1 MWRLFKENKNI
12 DLLQE
17 SDRILGSSFN
27 KEIES
32 SDVQVIAEQAE
43 HVEVKGM
50 SDKIIDI
57 QETILSEEDATDANL
72 LIEENTAI
80 ITEEKK
86 AVTKKSASLDGRL
99 KAIQDIVAN
108 VGVKKTSNNVGL
120 LSEETSAVK
129 DASDNTAKEED
140 LSKFDSFLSEPE
152 IAESDEINSLDVQLQ
167 NEVEHQEI
175 EELIAS
181 EKTDENNEIDNLVAE
196 NNNELPVDKEKTE
209 ELLQIDS
216 SGEVFSFLE
225 EDYTTDFLA
234 GILYDS
240 LTHEVVYNYNMKQ
253 SQLDVFS
260 FLFTEINEAA
270 SGSNFPKLNNYF
282 VLDLQENQLVF
293 ILTFSKHHFA
303 LIFNKEQIELGYIL
317 SILKPQITRA
327 YMKFLKTLPN

>member
-1 MWRLFKENKNI
+1 MWRLFKEKKNI

-32 SDVQVIAEQAE
+32 SEVIIEQTE
-43 HVEVKGM
+43 CVEVKGM
-50 SDKIIDI
+50 SDEVIDI
-57 QETILSEEDATDANL
+57 QETILSEEDATGTNL

-86 AVTKKSASLDGRL
+86 AVTKKSAILDERL
-99 KAIQDIVAN
+99 KVIQDIVAN
-108 VGVKKTSNNVGL
+108 IGVKKTSNNVGL

-140 LSKFDSFLSEPE
+140 LSKFDSFLSEHE
-152 IAESDEINSLDVQLQ
+152 IAESDEINSLDAQLQ
-167 NEVEHQEI
+167 NDV
-175 EELIAS
+175 
-181 EKTDENNEIDNLVAE
+181 DLVAE